1 VSGLNKIGRRHL
13 FIPDVHCKP
22 ETDKTYLQAIGNL
35 IVDMQPDVVVHI
47 GDHWDMASLSS
58 YEDRGSAYFHDKT
71 YAADVEAGIEGMK
84 QLLGPLRKYQQRRTI
99 NKKKK
104 YDPRLVF
111 CLGNHEHRI
120 ARAVHKDP
128 RLQGTVGY
136 HSLELDKFG
145 WETHDFLDIVEI
157 DGILYSHYFV
167 NPLSLT
173 KNPLSGNIENR
184 LQKVGQSFSQGHQQV
199 YQHGMIHDA
208 LGRAKLGLVW
218 GTCYQHNEDYL
229 GPQGNARFD
238 GVMLKNEVR
247 EGFYCGMPLS
257 LQYLK
262 EKYL

>member
-1 VSGLNKIGRRHL
+1 MSGLNKIGRRHL

-22 ETDKTYLQAIGNL
+22 ETDKTYLRAIGNL
-35 IVDMQPDVVVHI
+35 IVDMQPDVIVHI

-58 YEDRGSAYFHDKT
+58 YEDRSSAYFHDKT
-71 YAADVEAGIEGMK
+71 YADDVQAGLDGMDE
-84 QLLGPLRKYQQRRTI
+84 LLGPLMAYQKRRVI
-99 NKKKK
+99 NKKKG
-104 YDPRLVF
+104 YNPELVF

-128 RLQGTVGY
+128 RLEGTVGY
-136 HSLELDKFG
+136 KDLLFKEYG
-145 WETHDFLDIVEI
+145 WEVHNFLDIVEI

-218 GTCYQHNEDYL
+218 GTCYQHDEDYL

-238 GVMLKNEVR
+238 GVMVKNEVR
-247 EGFYCGMPLS
+247 DGFYCGMPLS
-257 LQYLK
+257 LDYLK
-262 EKYL
+262 RNYL